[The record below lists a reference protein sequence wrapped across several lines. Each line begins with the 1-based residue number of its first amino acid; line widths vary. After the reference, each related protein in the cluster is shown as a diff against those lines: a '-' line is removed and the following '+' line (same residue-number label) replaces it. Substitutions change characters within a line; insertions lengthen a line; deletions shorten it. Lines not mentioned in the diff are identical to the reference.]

1 MTTGLDVRAPTS
13 VVVSDSTLR
22 ASITS
27 VHHVLKIQGYS
38 SMMKSFPI
46 GKALRSE
53 SFRGGGRTS
62 WHIDFYPNGESR
74 ESGGFVSI
82 HAVLDAAY
90 LAVKADI
97 GFDMLASTGELLPR
111 YAKAN
116 SDVCNFRFVGA
127 YWGYDKFTA
136 REELKLLDCFSV
148 RCNITVMEFIAGG
161 AAPCPRPLLPVM
173 PPPDWRRELLQSE
186 QGADVR
192 FIVGGETFA
201 AHRCVLAARS
211 PVFKAELFGAMKESS
226 AAGIHIHGMRPE
238 VFRNLLQFVYTEE
251 LPSVTQ
257 EEEDE
262 AAMAQHL
269 LVAADRYGME
279 RLKLLCENRLCEHI
293 NVNTVVTTLV
303 LAEQHGCPGLKESCF
318 QFLLNSSSTTLEAVI
333 ATDDFDNVL
342 SKSCPNLL
350 KELMLRFA
358 SSDSLHGLQIID
370 RLEEEDDLAL
380 NTTQGGE
387 LPEPTHGVLPWG
399 AGAPKR
405 MRL

>member
-1 MTTGLDVRAPTS
+1 MTIGLDVRAPTS

-38 SMMKSFPI
+38 SMMNSFPI

-74 ESGGFVSI
+74 ESGGFMSI

-97 GFDMLASTGELLPR
+97 GFDMLDSTGELLPR
-111 YAKAN
+111 YAKAS
-116 SDVCNFRFVGA
+116 SDVCNFRLVGA
-127 YWGYDKFTA
+127 YRGYDKFIA

-148 RCNITVMEFIAGG
+148 RCNITVMEFITGG
-161 AAPCPRPLLPVM
+161 AAPCPRPLRSVV
-173 PPPDWRRELLQSE
+173 PPPDWRHELLQSE

-211 PVFKAELFGAMKESS
+211 PVFKAELYGVMKESS

-251 LPSVTQ
+251 MPPVTE
-257 EEEDE
+257 EEED
-262 AAMAQHL
+262 AVVMAQHL
-269 LVAADRYGME
+269 LEAADRYGME
-279 RLKLLCENRLCEHI
+279 RLKLLCEDRLCKHI
-293 NVNTVVTTLV
+293 NISTVVTTLV
-303 LAEQHGCPGLKESCF
+303 LAEQHGCPGLKEACF
-318 QFLLNSSSTTLEAVI
+318 QFLNSSSTTLEAVM
-333 ATDDFDNVL
+333 ATDDFDNIL
-342 SKSCPNLL
+342 TKSCPNLL
-350 KELMLRFA
+350 KDLISRLA
-358 SSDSLHGLQIID
+358 SSASLHGWQIIE
-370 RLEEEDDLAL
+370 RLEEKDDLTL
-380 NTTQGGE
+380 STIEGGE